1 MVREDGLVSEII
13 EGYHITSELGSTA
26 FSPAFLGEPIS
37 PTASY
42 QRVIIKLLY
51 TTHTYTNQEQQ
62 DMLQKIAALQQL
74 QHPHILPILSVGMH
88 KDRHYIITE
97 YLASGSLYDRLQQ
110 LADGQ
115 PIPLKESFL
124 IIAQVGQALQ
134 YAHQHMV
141 VHGHLKP
148 QNVVFNI
155 RNEALITDFHRHA
168 LQLPDEAN
176 TASFDASLYQAP
188 EQLTGYTSEKSDQY
202 ALASLAYTLL
212 TGHKAFMVPSIH
224 TPGVYYKTKALIA
237 PGRLNAALPP
247 HIEEAIL
254 KAMSRDPDQRFADIA
269 TFLAALRLP
278 PAANNRDMH
287 ETLVTLAEIMLQKDD
302 TNLPVTPVA
311 KSNIRAALKMQM
323 STEATLSQNKELTTP
338 PPNAL
343 PTLPDFAQPIDPL
356 TFPDFASS
364 SHKANPLTFPDA
376 FFPDSFAATLD
387 EADQATLKIPQPYG
401 VGVRNNSHLRRVA
414 KRLKS
419 KPQQTIAI
427 LICLL
432 TVIIVFATTSINL
445 NSMKTAKLLGTTPSA
460 QGTSPANSST
470 PTSALSPIV
479 KKHTTPTAPAIKV
492 PPQNATPH
500 PTATTAPIA
509 TTLPTK
515 IPTVAPTVA
524 PKQVQ
529 LQVPL
534 TSLFNNNAFG
544 NAPGQANFDGNNFSY
559 PSSQFPA
566 SGQITIQG
574 VPYQFSNNGSGS
586 NDNIVAFGQSISLP
600 TGNYQQAFLLI
611 ASSWGP
617 ITSNVTIRYTNGSTS
632 NQNVTVPDWY
642 HGTGVLNST
651 YRYTSINI
659 QDHPVAIYVLSIT
672 LDSTRAIQSLLFP
685 QFQSGPYQAGRVH
698 IFALTLLS

>member
-1 MVREDGLVSEII
+1 MTREDGLVSEII
-13 EGYHITSELGSTA
+13 EGYHITSALGSTA
-26 FSPAFLGEPIS
+26 FSPTFLGEPIS
-37 PTASY
+37 STASY

-51 TTHTYTNQEQQ
+51 TSQEQQ
-62 DMLQKIAALQQL
+62 DILQKIAVLQQL
-74 QHPHILPILSVGMH
+74 QHPHILPILSAGMY
-88 KDRHYIITE
+88 KERHYIITE
-97 YLASGSLYDRLQQ
+97 YLASGSLHDRLRQ

-115 PIPLKESFL
+115 PAQLKESFL
-124 IIAQVGQALQ
+124 IIAQVGQALR

-141 VHGHLKP
+141 IHGHLKP

-155 RNEALITDFHRHA
+155 RNEALVTDFQRHA
-168 LQLPDEAN
+168 LQLPDKADA
-176 TASFDASLYQAP
+176 ASFGASLYQAP

-212 TGHKAFMVPSIH
+212 TGHKAFMIPSIH

-254 KAMSRDPDQRFADIA
+254 KAMSRDPDQRFADVA
-269 TFLAALRLP
+269 AFLAALRLP
-278 PAANNRDMH
+278 PAAGNRDMR
-287 ETLVTLAEIMLQKDD
+287 ETLITLAEIMQQNDD

-311 KSNIRAALKMQM
+311 KSTIRAALKTQM
-323 STEATLSQNKELTTP
+323 SPEATPSHNNEFTTP

-343 PTLPDFAQPIDPL
+343 PTLPDFALPIGPS
-356 TFPDFASS
+356 TFPDFSS
-364 SHKANPLTFPDA
+364 SRKAEPLTFADA
-376 FFPDSFAATLD
+376 FLPDDSAATLD
-387 EADQATLKIPQPYG
+387 KADQATLKIPQPYA
-401 VGVRNNSHLRRVA
+401 VGIRNNPRLRKIA

-419 KPQQTIAI
+419 RPQQTIAI

-432 TVIIVFATTSINL
+432 TVILVFATTSINL
-445 NSMKTAKLLGTTPSA
+445 NSIKTAKQLEITPSA
-460 QGTSPANSST
+460 QGTANASST
-470 PTSALSPIV
+470 TDALSPIV
-479 KKHTTPTAPAIKV
+479 NKHTTPTASSVEI
-492 PPQNATPH
+492 PPQNVKHH

-509 TTLPTK
+509 TTLPTSIPTA
-515 IPTVAPTVA
+515 IPTVAPR
-524 PKQVQ
+524 QVQ
-529 LQVPL
+529 LPVPL

-544 NAPGQANFDGNNFSY
+544 NAPGQANFDGSGFSY

-566 SGQITIQG
+566 SRQITIQG
-574 VPYQFSNNGSGS
+574 VPYRFLNNGSGT
-586 NDNIVAFGQSISLP
+586 NDNIVAFGQSIPLP
-600 TGNYQQAFLLI
+600 TGNYRQAFLLI

-617 ITSNVTIRYTNGSTS
+617 VSSNVTIHYTNGSTS

-642 HGTGVLNST
+642 QSAGVLNST

-659 QDHPVAIYVLSIT
+659 QDHPVAIYMLSIT

-685 QFQSGPYQAGRVH
+685 QFQSGPYQSGRVH